1 MGTPSAVSSKKKGGL
16 EVKSSEVTVRADRGR
31 SSLPLLQG
39 WSALRN
45 NFSRLLCLDLS
56 EASAARRGFNISSS
70 ADTANHLE
78 EIGRAFIRG
87 YNAAILVTSV
97 PELEG
102 CLESIAADLRGFAYE
117 GAAMG
122 RELMDGLIPGRRDR
136 FNILCSSPLAA
147 RHIYMLHVGAGWAW
161 ARLPWRF
168 KPRMQSAD
176 PLLRW
181 LAIDGF
187 GFHQGFFHG
196 RRFVEKQD
204 VPRLC
209 RGYALRAFDQ
219 GLGRSLW
226 FVRGAQPERIAWTIQ
241 RFERNRRADLWAGAG
256 LSATYAGG
264 VSSED
269 LSNLK
274 SLARGYEQHLAQ
286 GAAFAATARLHA
298 GNVTL
303 QTRLACQ
310 ALCGVSVDRA
320 AEVTDEA
327 LEALPKDAEVPAFEV
342 WRTRIQAAL
351 VSDMSM

>member
-1 MGTPSAVSSKKKGGL
+1 MKP
-16 EVKSSEVTVRADRGR
+16 SEVTVHADHVR
-31 SSLPLLQG
+31 SSFPAPQG
-39 WSALRN
+39 WSTVRN
-45 NFSRLLCLDLS
+45 IFSRLLCLDLS
-56 EASAARRGFNISSS
+56 EASAARRGFNVSSS

-87 YNAAILVTSV
+87 YNGAILITSLS
-97 PELEG
+97 ELEG
-102 CLESIAADLRGFAYE
+102 YLESVAVDLPGFAYE

-122 RELMDGLIPGRRDR
+122 RELMDGLIPGRRNR
-136 FNILCSSPLAA
+136 FHILCSSPLAA

-161 ARLPWRF
+161 ARLPWRL

-181 LAIDGF
+181 LAVDGF

-196 RRFVEKQD
+196 RRFVEKQA
-204 VPRLC
+204 VPWLW

-241 RFERNRRADLWAGAG
+241 RFEQHRRADLWAGAG

-269 LSNLK
+269 LSHLK
-274 SLARGYEQHLAQ
+274 SLAQGYEQHLAQ
-286 GAAFAATARLHA
+286 GSAFAATARLLA
-298 GNVTL
+298 GNVTS

-310 ALCGVSVDRA
+310 VLCGVSVERA
-320 AEVTDEA
+320 AKVTDEA
-327 LEALPKDAEVPAFEV
+327 LVGLPKDAEVPTFEV
-342 WRTRIQAAL
+342 WRTRIQAAI
-351 VSDMSM
+351 VSGTPM